1 MVGKSYIDVSW
12 VYTLSY
18 FRFKENIKLVT
29 SRNYYI
35 SCCPRSNNFYIIVW
49 NQFSN
54 ILPAIFF
61 LPKSK
66 SNSNNSLQDS
76 MSLLQQFRFKS
87 NYNNVFDYYNRG
99 KVHESGVRVN
109 APLAKRVQKV
119 GNDQHVKQ
127 FRRVRV
133 FDDVTNAIPLPPS
146 SS

>member
-1 MVGKSYIDVSW
+1 M
-12 VYTLSY
+12 YTLSY

-35 SCCPRSNNFYIIVW
+35 SYCPRSNKNFYIIVW

-87 NYNNVFDYYNRG
+87 NYNNVFDYCNRG